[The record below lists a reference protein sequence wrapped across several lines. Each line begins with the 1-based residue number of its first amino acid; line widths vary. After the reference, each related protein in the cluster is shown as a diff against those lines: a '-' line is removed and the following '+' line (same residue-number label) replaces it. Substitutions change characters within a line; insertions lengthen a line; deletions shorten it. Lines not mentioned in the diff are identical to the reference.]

1 MFNPWSATARTASLQ
16 LPAYLVK
23 WKPLLIVLHNFSQWA
38 GQMVEEVQYESPDY
52 LQLVYEKDVPFSDPI
67 SRNKLLI
74 SLNTSRNDS
83 RSRHF
88 QGGMMPNTRGTTLHL
103 LLWVVQSPPL
113 HLYNKF
119 DGTAESSQLISLA
132 AAFPSPFAD
141 WLSFF
146 QAAWSGT
153 AVQWVLPVT
162 GKICSIWFIIFPFGF
177 LMRKAQ
183 RDEMISFLQL
193 GVMNTWLQ

>member
-1 MFNPWSATARTASLQ
+1 
-16 LPAYLVK
+16 
-23 WKPLLIVLHNFSQWA
+23 
-38 GQMVEEVQYESPDY
+38 MVEEVQYESTDY
-52 LQLVYEKDVPFSDPI
+52 LQLIYEKDVPFSDPI

-141 WLSFF
+141 WLSFSRLREVE
-146 QAAWSGT
+146 QQCNESYQSLGKSALSG
-153 AVQWVLPVT
+153 
-162 GKICSIWFIIFPFGF
+162 S
-177 LMRKAQ
+177 
-183 RDEMISFLQL
+183 SFSPL
-193 GVMNTWLQ
+193 VF

>member
-1 MFNPWSATARTASLQ
+1 
-16 LPAYLVK
+16 
-23 WKPLLIVLHNFSQWA
+23 
-38 GQMVEEVQYESPDY
+38 MVEEVQYESTDY
-52 LQLVYEKDVPFSDPI
+52 LQLIYEKDVPFSDPI

-146 QAAWSGT
+146 QAA
-153 AVQWVLPVT
+153 
-162 GKICSIWFIIFPFGF
+162 
-177 LMRKAQ
+177 
-183 RDEMISFLQL
+183 
-193 GVMNTWLQ
+193 